1 MGYWTYDHPLCDN
14 VRQWYAAGRW
24 ISPVSTSNKT
34 DRHDIIDI
42 LLNAVLNTIALTLT
56 MDIFVVLL
64 GGLLVTIQLE
74 IAKSYKNANG

>member
-1 MGYWTYDHPLCDN
+1 MGFSGTL
-14 VRQWYAAGRW
+14 G
-24 ISPVSTSNKT
+24 SSTNKT

-64 GGLLVTIQLE
+64 AGLLVTIQLE
-74 IAKSYKNANG
+74 IAKSYKNAKG

>member
-1 MGYWTYDHPLCDN
+1 M
-14 VRQWYAAGRW
+14 
-24 ISPVSTSNKT
+24 
-34 DRHDIIDI
+34 DI

-64 GGLLVTIQLE
+64 AGLLVTIQLE